1 MAMTSLVAYLATF
14 GLGILLSAGL
24 VSFRHF
30 LLAIPVTSLVIF
42 THAMTMFY
50 LIGCGTRIKEV
61 LKETGIEGDYRA
73 EVRALH
79 NRMFLPATLAILATI
94 AAFVLGGGADT
105 KVLHPLVHGGSAL
118 LALILNIWT
127 VYAEFQTVIGCVAL
141 IDRLG
146 REIEALESVSSPLPH
161 TT

>member
-1 MAMTSLVAYLATF
+1 MAIKYGVSSLLETITGTSAVDTIFGGAGDDVAYGGGGDDSVF
-14 GLGILLSAGL
+14 GGANNDVAKGRAQSQYDNYHDRKGLSNFD
-24 VSFRHF
+24 S
-30 LLAIPVTSLVIF
+30 

-105 KVLHPLVHGGSAL
+105 KVLHPLVHGPRNPRMGGA
-118 LALILNIWT
+118 
-127 VYAEFQTVIGCVAL
+127 Y
-141 IDRLG
+141 
-146 REIEALESVSSPLPH
+146 ALE
-161 TT
+161 